1 MSPEQF
7 LQRIR
12 GHATGR
18 SAAGRPAEPAGRTSL
33 ASSYL
38 FLGSELYQL
47 GRCREALIER
57 VLGRGGRENGLE
69 RYDLEET
76 PLATILDDARSLSLF
91 ATERVIWVSSAEA
104 ALPKGRAAT
113 AEEGAPAGA
122 LAEYVRHP
130 TPGTVLVFESSRYDF
145 DGEDRARLER
155 VQKFFSAIPDVVEF
169 RPYTL
174 EAARA
179 LAQDLAKDA
188 GLDLGLS
195 EIDLLVDSLGADA
208 GRIGNEIEKL
218 RLYAGANRKITAD
231 DILRLVPNAQASNLF
246 ALVAAIGRGDRKRSL
261 LSLDTLLREGE
272 YLPLALTF
280 LATQFRLAMVAHEAG
295 LRGAQQIQTYFTGQ
309 GIRMWR
315 DRAEQVNQTL
325 AAFPGEKLARA
336 IERVFSADK
345 ALRDTRPDDRVVMEE
360 LVFNLTS

>member
-12 GHATGR
+12 QGP
-18 SAAGRPAEPAGRTSL
+18 PAP
-33 ASSYL
+33 SYL

-47 GRCREALIER
+47 GRCREALNER

-76 PLATILDDARSLSLF
+76 PLTTVLDDARSLSLF
-91 ATERVIWVSSAEA
+91 ATDRVIWVSSAEA
-104 ALPKGRAAT
+104 ALPRGRAAA
-113 AEEGAPAGA
+113 AEEGTAAE
-122 LAEYVRHP
+122 LAEYVHHP

-145 DGEDRARLER
+145 DSEDRARLER

-174 EAARA
+174 EAARD
-179 LAQDLAKDA
+179 LTQDLAKDA

-195 EIDLLVDSLGADA
+195 ETGLLVDSLGADA
-208 GRIGNEIEKL
+208 GRIAMEIEKL
-218 RLYAGANRKITAD
+218 RLYAGTNRKITAD
-231 DILRLVPNAQASNLF
+231 DILRLVPNAQASNIF
-246 ALVAAIGRGDRKRSL
+246 ALVAALGRGDRKRSL

-280 LATQFRLAMVAHEAG
+280 LATQFRLAMAAHEAG
-295 LRGAQQIQTYFTGQ
+295 LRGAQQIQTYFTRQ

-336 IERVFSADK
+336 IERVFWADK
-345 ALRDTRPDDRVVMEE
+345 ALRDARPDDRVVMEE
-360 LVFNLTS
+360 LVFSLTS